1 MLAAV
6 DLGSN
11 SFRLQIGEYVDGAIR
26 VIRTAREPNRL
37 AAGLDKNNFLTDAA
51 LAGGLE
57 ALRNLNS
64 ILKQYPVSTV
74 RAVATNT
81 LRVAVNAPDFL
92 IRAEDALAYPIEVI
106 SGEEEGRLIYLGVD
120 NLLSRQDE
128 RRLVIDIGGGSTEVI
143 LGRGK
148 VVERV
153 ESFSVGT
160 VGQSLNFFPDGVIT
174 AAGFEAAILSARSH
188 FEDVRSYYHKRYWQ
202 AVYGSSGTMRAIA
215 EIIAAAEIG
224 DGRLTAKNLDLL
236 RQEMVHA
243 GKIRKLNLPGLR
255 QERAASVVGGLS
267 IMIVLMQDL
276 KMPVMTPVESGL
288 RMGIMWDL
296 CLQST
301 EHDRREESVSRFLQ
315 RYKIDRKRA
324 VRVANG
330 ASLFYKKM
338 QPASVA
344 YQKLLHWSGLMH
356 EVGMFVSPTNYHKHG
371 AYLVENADLAG
382 FTAREQKQMGRLVLA
397 QKGNLHKLDGVFDN
411 PDAIKAVLAI
421 RLAVIFMHSRV
432 SEDIDRVDFRIR
444 KRIEILLP
452 GKWLKQYQTLSYWL
466 GRERDWWADMGVPLV
481 IRES

>member
-1 MLAAV
+1 MLAAI

-11 SFRLQIGEYVDGAIR
+11 SFRLQIGEYVDGTIR
-26 VIRTAREPNRL
+26 VIRTARESNRL
-37 AAGLDKNNFLTDAA
+37 AAGLDRNNRLTDAA
-51 LAGGLE
+51 IAGGLE
-57 ALRNLNS
+57 ALRNLAS
-64 ILKQYPVSTV
+64 ILKPYPIRTV

-92 IRAEDALAYPIEVI
+92 VRAEEALGYPIEVI

-120 NLLSRQDE
+120 NLLSSPDE
-128 RRLVIDIGGGSTEVI
+128 RRLVIDIGGGSTEI
-143 LGRGK
+143 IRGRGETI
-148 VVERV
+148 ERA

-160 VGQSLNFFPDGVIT
+160 VGQSQNFFPDGVIT
-174 AAGFEAAILSARSH
+174 TAGFDAAILSARSH
-188 FEDVRSYYHKRYWQ
+188 FEDVRSHYHKRHWQ
-202 AVYGSSGTMRAIA
+202 IAYGSSGTMRAIA
-215 EIIAAAEIG
+215 EIIASQGLG

-236 RQEMVHA
+236 CQQMVRA
-243 GKIRKLNLPGLR
+243 GKIHKLNLPGLR
-255 QERAASVVGGLS
+255 PERAASVVGGLS

-301 EHDRREESVSRFLQ
+301 EHDRREQSVFRFMQ
-315 RYKIDRKRA
+315 RYKADRKRA
-324 VRVANG
+324 ARVADC
-330 ASLFYKKM
+330 ASLLYEKMLPDSDTYKK
-338 QPASVA
+338 
-344 YQKLLHWSGLMH
+344 LLYWSALMH

-382 FTAREQKQMGRLVLA
+382 FTAREQKRMGRLVLA
-397 QKGNLHKLDGVFDN
+397 QKGNLRKLNGIFDN
-411 PDAIKAVLAI
+411 PDAVKAVLAI

-432 SEDIDRVDFRIR
+432 SEDVKAISFQIK

-452 GKWLKQYQTLSYWL
+452 GNWLKQHPTLSYWL
-466 GRERDWWADMGVPLV
+466 GRERDWWTDMGVSLL